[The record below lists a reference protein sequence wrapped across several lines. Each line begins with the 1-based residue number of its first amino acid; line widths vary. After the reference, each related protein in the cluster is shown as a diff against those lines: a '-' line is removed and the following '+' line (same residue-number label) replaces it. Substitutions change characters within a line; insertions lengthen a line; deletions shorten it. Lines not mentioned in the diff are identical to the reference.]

1 MQGYA
6 LKALRALALATLS
19 LILVALTGCAMAGPK
34 SISIGRA
41 LYNETINK
49 TENEQMLLSI
59 VKSRYGESST
69 FLAVNSIAANVR
81 FSTNASIQ
89 AGFGPRGNF
98 EGNLVPFSGGLV
110 YEENPTITYVPVQ
123 GERHLRQ
130 LLSPIPLDILILL
143 LRNEI
148 YPMSPFTL
156 LASRINN
163 MRNPEF
169 LDVALAAPDSR
180 FQEFVEL
187 TEELHRGGVLMF
199 VADLNRDTPFSLLI
213 TGHVPVY
220 SDKVRNL
227 LMLLGL
233 PTPKDESEDIVIP
246 IYFAVKRENLDGIAI
261 STRSIFDMVQIL
273 GASIEVPQEHRAEGL
288 TLNYPSLGLPGK
300 HIHIHT
306 SKDEPKRAAIAVN
319 YRGYWFY
326 IDDADLH
333 TKFLFRTLFT
343 LWTTAIA
350 ASADQ
355 KAAPV
360 LTIPVSR

>member
-1 MQGYA
+1 MQGYTI
-6 LKALRALALATLS
+6 KAWRALALATLS
-19 LILVALTGCAMAGPK
+19 LLLATLTGCAMAGPK
-34 SISIGRA
+34 SITMGRA

-69 FLAVNSIAANVR
+69 LLAVNSIAANVR
-81 FSTNASIQ
+81 FSTNAGIQ
-89 AGFGPRGNF
+89 AGFGPQDNYT
-98 EGNLVPFSGGLV
+98 GNLVPFSGSMT
-110 YEENPTITYVPVQ
+110 YEENPTITYTPVE

-163 MRNPEF
+163 MRNPVF
-169 LDVALAAPDSR
+169 IDGNLARTDNQ
-180 FQEFVEL
+180 FQHFVEL
-187 TEELHRGGVLMF
+187 SQELHRAGVLMF
-199 VADLNRDTPFSLLI
+199 VADLNRDTPFSVLI

-220 SDKVRNL
+220 SDKVRNF
-227 LMLLGL
+227 LMLLGI
-233 PTPKDESEDIVIP
+233 PAPKNKSKDIVIP

-261 STRSIFDMVQIL
+261 STRSIFDLIQIL
-273 GASIEVPQEHRAEGL
+273 GASIEVPHEHIAEGL
-288 TLNYPSLGLPGK
+288 TLNYPALGLPGK
-300 HIHIHT
+300 NIHIYASH
-306 SKDEPKRAAIAVN
+306 DEPGQAAIAVN

-326 IDDADLH
+326 IDDGDLN
-333 TKFLFRTLFT
+333 TKSLFRTLFT
-343 LWTTAIA
+343 LWTTVIA
-350 ASADQ
+350 ASVDQ
-355 KAAPV
+355 KASPV

>member
-1 MQGYA
+1 MQGYTI
-6 LKALRALALATLS
+6 KARWGFALATLS
-19 LILVALTGCAMAGPK
+19 LILFMLSGCAMVGPK

-49 TENEQMLLSI
+49 TENEQMLLAI

-69 FLAVNSIAANVR
+69 LLAVSSIAANVR

-89 AGFGPRGNF
+89 AGFGPRENF
-98 EGNLVPFSGGLV
+98 EGNLVPFSGGFV
-110 YEENPTITYVPVQ
+110 YEENPTITYSPVQ

-169 LDVALAAPDSR
+169 IDGNLATPNDQ
-180 FQEFVEL
+180 FQHFVEL
-187 TEELHRGGVLMF
+187 SQELHRAGVLMF

-213 TGHVPVY
+213 TGHVPAY
-220 SDKVRNL
+220 SDKVRNF
-227 LMLLGL
+227 LMLLGI
-233 PTPKDESEDIVIP
+233 PAPKNKSKDIVIP

-261 STRSIFDMVQIL
+261 STRSIFDLIQIL
-273 GASIEVPQEHRAEGL
+273 GASIEVPQEHRTEGL
-288 TLNYPSLGLPGK
+288 ALEYPELGLPGK
-300 HIHIHT
+300 NIHIHA
-306 SKDEPKRAAIAVN
+306 SHDEPKRAAIAIN

-326 IDDADLH
+326 IDDGDLN
-333 TKFLFRTLFT
+333 TKSLFRTLFT
-343 LWTTAIA
+343 LWTTVIA